1 MLFINNLQS
10 FTGRGFYGTVWGAFR
25 HHSVFRRCNPRTPLE
40 ELAQRTERDELEL
53 IGNHLQR
60 LARIAQLQLDEDSQ
74 RLVNPLLRRNA
85 RLLLHHHTQIMAR
98 HAELRSV
105 KLDLVLRLGIIVDQP
120 DETLDGLS
128 VTRLVHPSYRNLRL
142 IQGMSEMKRRQKK
155 F

>member
-1 MLFINNLQS
+1 MGGGGGGL
-10 FTGRGFYGTVWGAFR
+10 YGTAWGVFR
-25 HHSVFRRCNPRTPLE
+25 HHSVF
-40 ELAQRTERDELEL
+40 
-53 IGNHLQR
+53 
-60 LARIAQLQLDEDSQ
+60 
-74 RLVNPLLRRNA
+74 LRRNA
-85 RLLLHHHTQIMAR
+85 RLLLHHHTQIMGR
-98 HAELRSV
+98 HAELRSI